1 MGLRL
6 IFVRMVRYLIAALG
20 MIFNIFKRDNNE
32 IIILMYH
39 RVNDDIKKELAV
51 KKENFIWHMDYLK
64 RKKYNVI
71 SMDEAY
77 FRIRTNSINGRY
89 LVLTFDDGYEDFY
102 YNAFPILKEYNFPSM
117 LYIVPGYIET
127 EKVFWWDRELGESRL
142 MDWPML
148 IELSKSGIVDFGS
161 HTLNHIDLN
170 KVKGYDLISEIRDS
184 KKMIEDK
191 TGCKVIHFSYPRGI
205 YDRES
210 ADVIKRFYATGV
222 LIYNGAE
229 INKKIKDMDLFKLK
243 RIPVQ
248 YSDGKYLFAARIKGW
263 IKPEDMVRKFIYRI
277 RGL

>member
-1 MGLRL
+1 
-6 IFVRMVRYLIAALG
+6 

-39 RVNDDIKKELAV
+39 RVNNEIKKELAV

-64 RKKYNVI
+64 RKKYNII

-89 LVLTFDDGYEDFY
+89 LVLTFDDGYEDYY
-102 YNAFPILKEYNFPSM
+102 YNAFPVLKEYNFPSII
-117 LYIVPGYIET
+117 YIVPGYIET

-142 MDWPML
+142 MDWSML
-148 IELSKSGIVDFGS
+148 IELSKSGIVDLGS
-161 HTLNHIDLN
+161 HTLNHMDLD
-170 KVKGYDLISEIRDS
+170 KVKGDDLIAEIRDS
-184 KKMIEDK
+184 KKMIEEK

-205 YDRES
+205 YDRVSE
-210 ADVIKRFYATGV
+210 DIIKKFYATGV
-222 LIYNGAE
+222 VIYNGVE
-229 INKKIKDMDLFKLK
+229 INKKIKDMDLIKLK

>member
-1 MGLRL
+1 
-6 IFVRMVRYLIAALG
+6 MVRYLIAALG
-20 MIFNIFKRDNNE
+20 MIFNIFKKDNNE

-39 RVNDDIKKELAV
+39 RVNNEIKKELAV

-64 RKKYNVI
+64 RKKYNII

-89 LVLTFDDGYEDFY
+89 LVLTFDDGYEDYY
-102 YNAFPILKEYNFPSM
+102 YNAFPVLKEYNFPSII
-117 LYIVPGYIET
+117 YIVPGYIET

-142 MDWPML
+142 MAWPML
-148 IELSKSGIVDFGS
+148 IELSKSGIVDLGS
-161 HTLNHIDLN
+161 HTLNHMDLD
-170 KVKGYDLISEIRDS
+170 KVKGDDLIAEIRDS
-184 KKMIEDK
+184 KKMIEEK

-205 YDRES
+205 YDRVSE
-210 ADVIKRFYATGV
+210 DIIKKFYATGV
-222 LIYNGAE
+222 VIYNGVE
-229 INKKIKDMDLFKLK
+229 INKKIKDMDLIKLK